1 MPLLCSLEVVTDDLL
16 QVNVYLVTGGHE
28 VVEVHALHEGL
39 NLRALLNL
47 RLAHCL
53 CDLPRIPLDA
63 GDYGVGKLP
72 VPGALVIGFDDDG
85 LLAGVAAGKE
95 DDHLLVLD
103 DPPNWMECWRREIW
117 ARRGE

>member
-39 NLRALLNL
+39 NLRALLDL

-63 GDYGVGKLP
+63 GDYGVGKLA

-85 LLAGVAAGKE
+85 LLAGVTAGKE

-103 DPPNWMECWRREIW
+103 DPLFDKLRRREIRE
-117 ARRGE
+117 RRGE